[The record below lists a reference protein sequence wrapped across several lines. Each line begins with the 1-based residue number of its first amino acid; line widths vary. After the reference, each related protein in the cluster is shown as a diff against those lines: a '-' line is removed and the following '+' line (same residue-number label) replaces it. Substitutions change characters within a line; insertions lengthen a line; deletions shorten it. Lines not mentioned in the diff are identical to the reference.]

1 MSFMTF
7 PADCDVLMVGAGPVG
22 LTLASELTRH
32 GVSCRIIDQA
42 KLAAP
47 WSRAAGIQARTLE
60 LLEKMGLVDT
70 FVTQGNKAQGLSVWS
85 DERQLAHFEFP
96 QLIDSPYPYALLIPQ
111 HLTETILAEHLTK
124 QQGMAIERGVALI
137 SLTQQEHGVQ
147 VVLRRSDGS
156 ETSVRT
162 RWLVGCDGAHST
174 VRHLLGME
182 FGGTVFEQHFTLGDM
197 QVAWERPDDQIA
209 GFAGRGSMI
218 AFFPLGGGRFR
229 VMATYHPQPGAAGE
243 EVTLGDVEQAM
254 QACGLH
260 GVSVSNP
267 VGLEGF
273 HINQRKVTQFAQGR
287 IFLAGDAAH
296 IHSPLGAQG
305 MNTGMQDAFNLAW
318 KLALVT
324 SNRAPESL
332 LASYHA
338 EREPVSRDLLQGT
351 ALLTR
356 LAVVGAPLLVTLRTM
371 LLPRITSLAAVK
383 QRLANTVAMLRVSYR
398 HSPLVRNGDGH
409 RAPD

>member
-1 MSFMTF
+1 MSFTTF
-7 PADCDVLMVGAGPVG
+7 PAECDVLVVGAGPVG

-32 GVSCRIIDQA
+32 GVSCRIIDKA

-60 LLEKMGLVDT
+60 LLEKMGLVDA
-70 FVTQGNKAQGLSVWS
+70 FVTRGNKAQGLGVWS
-85 DERQLAHFEFP
+85 GERQLAHFEFP

-111 HLTETILAEHLTK
+111 HLTEAILAEHLTR
-124 QQGMAIERGVALI
+124 QQGMALERGVALI
-137 SLTQQEHGVQ
+137 SLTQQEHGVE
-147 VVLRRSDGS
+147 VLLRRSDGS

-182 FGGTVFEQHFTLGDM
+182 FCGTTFEQHFALGDM
-197 QVAWERPDDQIA
+197 QVDWQGPDDQIA

-218 AFFPLGGGRFR
+218 VFFPLGGGRFR
-229 VMATYHPQPGAAGE
+229 VMATYHPQPGTAAE
-243 EVTLGDVEQAM
+243 EVTLGYVEQAM

-260 GVSVSNP
+260 GVSLSQP

-273 HINQRKVTQFAQGR
+273 QIQQRKVKQYVQGR
-287 IFLAGDAAH
+287 ILLAGDAAH

-318 KLALVT
+318 KLALVA
-324 SNRAPESL
+324 SHRAREAL
-332 LASYHA
+332 VAGAHA
-338 EREPVSRDLLQGT
+338 ECDAVGWAALQGPPPGCRLSRRRADLLF
-351 ALLTR
+351 
-356 LAVVGAPLLVTLRTM
+356 TLR
-371 LLPRITSLAAVK
+371 S
-383 QRLANTVAMLRVSYR
+383 TV
-398 HSPLVRNGDGH
+398 
-409 RAPD
+409 